1 MQFRKLAAIG
11 GAALMAGMSF
21 AAPALAAVTNVADI
35 GNLAGVTDSTAVF
48 PTFYVGADAAPSD
61 VNAAINLAAY
71 MAGNVFTSKT
81 VTVAGAATPADGTT
95 LRTEL
100 GFTVA
105 KTKDF
110 DLSGTL
116 VLSPLA
122 RSGRAASFLKE
133 ATVSVGGTEY
143 KYYETLELTSAPKQ
157 DSTGYNLTLGDSST
171 STTYETGMK
180 DVGLFV
186 GTGSD
191 IKYRLLFDTALPYGT
206 NLTGKS
212 LTFLGQTYTITG
224 TPSATEMKLSPS
236 AGGQFIPYQQS
247 ATLGGF
253 TVKVTAIG
261 AQTTDS
267 VGLEL
272 SAGGETKSLSLGPGE
287 STTVTVG
294 GQSTTVSVV
303 KTITGTGGGAE
314 ILVGATALVL
324 KDNTEVKDTA
334 GNVVPAFK
342 NWVATMGT
350 SAGAYTHINLTYS
363 RSHNSFNGDT
373 PALLKGQA
381 ITGPNNF
388 FVLKNSGLETR
399 SNYKLT
405 FKAVSQSDLDSNN
418 LNGNENG
425 IILEA
430 RDDTGALI
438 KVFDVG
444 TGFASTMAWDNDAL
458 VWRYRNASDGWSSF
472 TSSNTTTLPL
482 IEGNLQFSLRNTSD
496 LSLAGAQ
503 PVNSNLTL
511 VMTEPTLTESTYAPI
526 WRLEFNDAGTG
537 SSRFA
542 DVATGSDTD
551 TYMSYK
557 LVSVA
562 LGKTDGSNIKSR
574 TAFWSNY
581 GTSIVSAGQSEVSVL
596 VPKQENYVDILFG
609 REAGTGGGGS
619 VITKEPVRLTGDYAK
634 LDTEVADWSK
644 ITTDAVVVGGP
655 AVNQAAAKLLGL
667 TYPTKGVASTIP
679 ENAALIQVFQNAF
692 SSGKVAVLVAGFEA
706 ADTDLAVS
714 AITAGKVTQTAA
726 KVTVSGTVAAPVVTA
741 A

>member
-1 MQFRKLAAIG
+1 
-11 GAALMAGMSF
+11 MSF

-81 VTVAGAATPADGTT
+81 VTVAGAAAPADGTT

-143 KYYETLELTSAPKQ
+143 KYYETLELTSAAQ
-157 DSTGYNLTLGDSST
+157 QSGGYNLTLGDSST
-171 STTYETGMK
+171 STTYETGKK

-186 GTGSD
+186 GNSND

-324 KDNTEVKDTA
+324 KDSQEVKDTA

-342 NWVATMGT
+342 NWVATFGT
-350 SAGAYTHINLTYS
+350 SSGAYTHVNLTYS
-363 RSHNSFNGDT
+363 RSHNSFTGDT
-373 PALLKGQA
+373 PVLLKGQA
-381 ITGPNNF
+381 ITGPNSF
-388 FVLKNSGLETR
+388 FVLKNSGPETR

-405 FKAVSQSDLDSNN
+405 IRAVSQSDLDGNTN
-418 LNGNENG
+418 NGNENG
-425 IILEA
+425 IIAEA
-430 RDDTGALI
+430 RDDAGTLV

-458 VWRYRNASDGWSSF
+458 AWRYRNASDGWSSF

-482 IEGNLQFSLRNTSD
+482 TEGNLQLSLRNTSD
-496 LSLAGAQ
+496 TSLATAQ
-503 PVNSNLTL
+503 PVNSNIAI
-511 VMTEPTLTESTYAPI
+511 VVTEPTLTESGYAPL
-526 WRLEFNDAGTG
+526 WRLEFNDGGTG
-537 SSRFA
+537 TSRFA
-542 DVATGSDTD
+542 DVGSTMGADTD
-551 TYMSYK
+551 TYLSYNN
-557 LVSVA
+557 VSVA

-581 GTSIVSAGQSEVSVL
+581 GTSIVSAGQSEVSLL
-596 VPKQENYVDILFG
+596 VPKQENYWDILFG

-692 SSGKVAVLVAGFEA
+692 SSGKVAVLVAGWEA